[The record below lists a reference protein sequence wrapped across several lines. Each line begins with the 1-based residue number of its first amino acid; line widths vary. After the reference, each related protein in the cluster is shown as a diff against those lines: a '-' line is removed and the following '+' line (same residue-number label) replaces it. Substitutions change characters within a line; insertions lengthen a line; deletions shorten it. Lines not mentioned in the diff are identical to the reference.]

1 MNREKK
7 KRLQESID
15 KAMNKMVKEWEILD
29 KPREPSQ
36 ELLSFYQAV
45 DELVRHEAKIKED
58 KIEVKKAIERKTR
71 TRNDIGEIIIGKN
84 VIKKIEIIDEYE
96 GYARPLKSVAYYQI
110 LPVLE
115 AKKPLVHILQWIVS
129 HYHQW
134 IIWFTSPIAK
144 GLKARTAGEY
154 IIVHSLDEKES
165 EDYDLLLKYS
175 RYPCFG
181 RSDGI
186 DILLGYEDL
195 DEAIDFV
202 ERFLPSI
209 IERNLYSDSEFLKF
223 LQKYKQIMLGN
234 LLEE

>member
-1 MNREKK
+1 MNEVEK

-15 KAMNKMVKEWEILD
+15 KAMNQMVKEWEILD

-36 ELLSFYQAV
+36 ELLSFYQTV
-45 DELVRHEAKIKED
+45 DELVKREAKIKED
-58 KIEVKKAIERKTR
+58 SIEVKKAIERKTR
-71 TRNDIGEIIIGKN
+71 TRNDIGELIIGKY

-96 GYARPLKSVAYYQI
+96 GYARPLKSIAYYQI
-110 LPVLE
+110 LPVLK

-129 HYHQW
+129 YHHQW
-134 IIWFTSPIAK
+134 IIWFTSPIVK
-144 GLKARTAGEY
+144 GLKTRTAGEY
-154 IIVHSLDEKES
+154 IVAHSLDEKES

-175 RYPCFG
+175 KFPCFG

-186 DILLGYEDL
+186 DILLGYENL
-195 DEAIDFV
+195 NEAVEFV

-223 LQKYKQIMLGN
+223 LQRYKQTVLGN
-234 LLEE
+234 LLED

>member
-1 MNREKK
+1 MNKEDK

-15 KAMNKMVKEWEILD
+15 KATNQMFREWEILD

-36 ELLSFYQAV
+36 ELLAFYQTV
-45 DELVRHEAKIKED
+45 DELVRREAKIKENEI
-58 KIEVKKAIERKTR
+58 KVKKAIEKMTR

-84 VIKKIEIIDEYE
+84 VVKKIEIIDEYE
-96 GYARPLKSVAYYQI
+96 GYARPLRSIAYYQI

-115 AKKPLVHILQWIVS
+115 ATKPLVHILQWTVS
-129 HYHQW
+129 HHHQW

-154 IIVHSLDEKES
+154 IVAHSLDEKES

-175 RYPCFG
+175 RFPCFG

-186 DILLGYEDL
+186 DILFGYEDL
-195 DEAIDFV
+195 DEAIEFV

-223 LQKYKQIMLGN
+223 LQEYKQIVLGN
-234 LLEE
+234 LLED